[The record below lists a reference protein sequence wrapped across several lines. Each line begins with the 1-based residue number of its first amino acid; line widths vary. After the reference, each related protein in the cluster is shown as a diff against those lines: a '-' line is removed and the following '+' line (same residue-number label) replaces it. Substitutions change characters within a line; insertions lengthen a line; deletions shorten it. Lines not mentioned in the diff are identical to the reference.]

1 MKNNKFCID
10 DDRITL
16 KKLNG
21 LPPQSIKKA
30 FQVNLERRK
39 TTTSFFYRYIRLALI
54 PCIGLTFSACQTT
67 HQQNKQSLAL
77 YLNQYVG
84 QEAYQLKQKINLD
97 AFNIQLNPNPI
108 ITSDRAMFSFD
119 RILSMPIPA
128 GNVMKDSRGVMIPV
142 QISSVGNNYKM
153 KQACNIIFVLK
164 NHLVQS
170 VSMKGKAC

>member
-30 FQVNLERRK
+30 FQMNLERRK

-67 HQQNKQSLAL
+67 HQQNKQALAL

-84 QEAYQLKQKINLD
+84 EQINQLEQSFNLD
-97 AFNIQLNPNPI
+97 SFNIKLNPNPI
-108 ITSDRAMFSFD
+108 ITSERAIYSFD
-119 RILSMPIPA
+119 RILSIPIPA
-128 GNVMKDSRGVMIPV
+128 GNMIKDSHGVMIPV
-142 QISSVGNNYKM
+142 QISSVDNNYKT
-153 KQACNIIFVLK
+153 KQPCNIIFVLK
-164 NHLVQS
+164 NHIVQS
-170 VSMKGKAC
+170 VSIKGKAC